1 MKEDAEWLR
10 NQLNQAMREQGWTCE
25 HWARQAGVAPTTL
38 TRFINKQTHHVLST
52 STLLKLEKAIG
63 KPLLGSVVE
72 EHHWEHQEAV
82 QNNRRVGLYVKSCRE
97 KEGYTQRRLAVELNL
112 QHYGMISQIETGKI
126 RMPFKWIPILTR
138 LISADEIYLT
148 HLVMSSYYP
157 DIYNI
162 VSQGN
167 PDRIDP
173 QKEVENEIHG

>member
-10 NQLNQAMREQGWTCE
+10 NNLNQAMREQGWTCE

-38 TRFINKQTHHVLST
+38 TRFINRQTHHVLST

-63 KPLLGSVVE
+63 RPLLGSVVE
-72 EHHWEHQEAV
+72 EHQWEHQVHVESNA
-82 QNNRRVGLYVKSCRE
+82 QVGDYIRSCRQ
-97 KEGYTQRRLAVELNL
+97 KKGYTQRRLASELNL

-126 RMPFKWIPILTR
+126 RMPFKWIPLLTH
-138 LISADEIYLT
+138 LVNADESYLA

-162 VSQGN
+162 ISKGN
-167 PDRIDP
+167 PDRIEP
-173 QKEVENEIHG
+173 LEVENEIHR